1 MQKIFLIT
9 LLIVYRLM
17 MWGQQAPEL
26 INTKLSLDVDTF
38 YSTYRIEDKYRWM
51 EDVHSVDTKDWLN
64 AQNKVCNNYLS
75 KVSGKINSFNSIDTY
90 TYTEF
95 DNPQKMGKYY
105 FFTAYYNNFGV
116 PALYM
121 KTSLKD
127 VAQKLVDPVFIS
139 AKDQIRIGG
148 YSVSKDS
155 KLLAYSF
162 SRNGSDWKEVKVVS
176 TLHGENLKDHLKE
189 LKSSKLA
196 WLGDGFFYSTFS
208 QDQQF
213 GETNGQRVFYHKI
226 GTEQQDDKLIFEKK
240 NNLTA
245 TFDYLTTSDE
255 RYFIL
260 KDVNQLTGKS
270 NIFYIDY
277 QSEHPELKPL
287 LTNIRFG
294 IHFLDSHD
302 GKFIASTMKD
312 SNNGSIVEID
322 PLNPLKW
329 REIVPEFTES
339 MLLKVIPF
347 EDRIVAEYISNQHPI
362 ITVFDYSGAVLYNQ
376 KFPAATSISGFSG
389 ESTDEELLFSF
400 NSYTIPPVVYQFNI
414 KTFKSELTQQ
424 TAVTFDWKTIEY
436 KEVEYLN
443 KDSILVPMVLVYN
456 KGIKMD
462 GSNPTILEAY
472 GGFGVVTQ
480 PTFDPG
486 IVYFIKHGGIYAFA
500 NIRGGG
506 DKGKEWAREGRGL
519 KKQNS
524 FDDFIAAAEYLIRTK
539 YTSPEKLASTGASNG
554 GLVVAATAI
563 QRPDLFRAVV
573 PVVAPLDM
581 LRLEKFTVGHWNV
594 DEYGSVKDS
603 LSFTKL
609 LGYSPYYNV
618 KEGVNYPSMLVVTSD
633 HDDRVPPYNSYKFVA
648 RLQSRSAQKN
658 PVLLKVE
665 KDSGHN
671 GASTLTSWVKE
682 MADIYGFIMY
692 ELTKKQPVLN
702 FLSSACN

>member
-1 MQKIFLIT
+1 MRKIYLIT
-9 LLIVYRLM
+9 FLTACNLM

-26 INTKLSLDVDTF
+26 KSTKLSLNIDTF
-38 YSTYRIEDKYRWM
+38 HTTYRIEDKYRWL
-51 EDVHSVDTKDWLN
+51 EDIHSVDTNEWLKV
-64 AQNKVCNNYLS
+64 QNKVCNNYLS
-75 KVSGKINSFNSIDTY
+75 IVSGKTSSFNSIDTY
-90 TYTEF
+90 TYTEY
-95 DNPQKMGKYY
+95 DNPRKMGNYY
-105 FFTAYYNNFGV
+105 FFLAYYNNFGV

-121 KTSLKD
+121 QTSLKD
-127 VAQKLVDPVFIS
+127 DPQKLVDPVFIS
-139 AKDQIRIGG
+139 AKDQIRIEG

-155 KLLAYSF
+155 KLLAYNF
-162 SRNGSDWKEVKVVS
+162 SRNGSDWMEVKVVS
-176 TLHGENLKDHLKE
+176 TISGNNLKDHLKG
-189 LKSSKLA
+189 LKFSKLA
-196 WLGDGFFYSTFS
+196 WLGNGFFYSTFS

-213 GETNGQRVFYHKI
+213 GETHGQRVFYHKI

-240 NNLTA
+240 NKLSA

-260 KDVNQLTGKS
+260 KDENQFTGKS
-270 NIFYIDY
+270 NVFYIDY
-277 QSEHPELKPL
+277 KTEQPELKPL

-294 IHFLDSHD
+294 IHILDSHD
-302 GKFIASTMKD
+302 GKFIATTFKD

-329 REIVPEFTES
+329 REIAPDFTES
-339 MLLKVIPF
+339 LLLKVIPF
-347 EDRIVAEYISNQHPI
+347 QDRIVAEYISNQHPI
-362 ITVFDYSGAVLYNQ
+362 LTVYDYSSVVLYNQ

-389 ESTDEELLFSF
+389 QSTDEELLYSY
-400 NSYTIPPVVYQFNI
+400 NSYTIPPVVFKFNI
-414 KTFKSELTQQ
+414 KTFKSELTKQ

-436 KEVEYLN
+436 KEIDYLN
-443 KDSILVPMVLVYN
+443 KDSVLVPMVLVYN

-462 GSNPTILEAY
+462 GLNPTILEAY
-472 GGFGVVTQ
+472 GGFGVVRQ

-506 DKGKEWAREGRGL
+506 DKGKEWSWQGRGL
-519 KKQNS
+519 NKQNS
-524 FDDFIAAAEYLIRTK
+524 FDDFISAAEFLIQNK
-539 YTSPEKLASTGASNG
+539 YTSPDKLASTGSSNG

-609 LGYSPYYNV
+609 LEYSPYSNV
-618 KEGVNYPSMLVVTSD
+618 KEGVNYPSMFVVTSD
-633 HDDRVPPYNSYKFVA
+633 HDDRVPPFNSYKFVA
-648 RLQSRSAQKN
+648 KLQSRSAQIN
-658 PVLLKVE
+658 PVILKVE
-665 KDSGHN
+665 KDSGHY
-671 GASTLTSWVKE
+671 GASTLTTRVKE

-692 ELTKKQPVLN
+692 ELTKKQPDTKPL
-702 FLSSACN
+702 